1 MFAIATKTFVK
12 EVDNRGLLI
21 PVSSLNDNLE
31 LLTVVVKRERS
42 WFWQKP
48 KYLPTDF
55 TLNDL
60 LTGDSPITP
69 GKLIKKILKNTHVVF
84 ISIYYSKVTANLEW
98 FICIY
103 SCARYRLH

>member
-1 MFAIATKTFVK
+1 MFAVATKNFVK
-12 EVDNRGLLI
+12 EVDDGGFLI

-69 GKLIKKILKNTHVVF
+69 GKLKSKTKKKATLMLLF
-84 ISIYYSKVTANLEW
+84 LSIYYSKATANLKW
-98 FICIY
+98 FIYILQTC
-103 SCARYRLH
+103 